1 MKAKIIIMM
10 SVLII
15 QTGCVVIGKDELG
28 LDVTKPVSE
37 KDYWKIPCFWS
48 GQTLIPNKKKQ

>member
-48 GQTLIPNKKKQ
+48 GATL